1 MGSTRKGMLNV
12 LIAAVLWGR
21 SGVCAQYIK
30 ERSIPVNHPVATLQ
44 PGDVVIGND
53 SFGQYKGE
61 VNIVKQSMPNI
72 DQHKNVVGHLVADEQ
87 FLIPYIR
94 PWMKFRFED
103 AQAHK

>member
-1 MGSTRKGMLNV
+1 
-12 LIAAVLWGR
+12 
-21 SGVCAQYIK
+21 
-30 ERSIPVNHPVATLQ
+30 
-44 PGDVVIGND
+44 
-53 SFGQYKGE
+53 
-61 VNIVKQSMPNI
+61 MPNI